1 MAVEDTMAVVVVA
14 IVYALITMVSVAA
27 GATLSVGDTMAV
39 ADAVAVVAFVYV
51 LTTRVSEAAGA
62 TLAVVAAVAVVAA
75 SIRSKDF
82 FKTRN
87 LIFGTNV
94 RKKAAYKIDP
104 WSQSSGLKNLTIT
117 W

>member
-1 MAVEDTMAVVVVA
+1 MAVAAAVAVTVVA
-14 IVYALITMVSVAA
+14 IVYALIAMVSVSA
-27 GATLSVGDTMAV
+27 GATVAVEDIMAV
-39 ADAVAVVAFVYV
+39 AAPVAVVAN
-51 LTTRVSEAAGA
+51 VSALITMFSVATGA
-62 TLAVVAAVAVVAA
+62 PLAVGAAVAE
-75 SIRSKDF
+75 SIRSKHF
-82 FKTRN
+82 VSKTRN